1 MDQYQKKKKKKKKKV
16 QNYISKNPTK
26 QFEKQR

>member
-1 MDQYQKKKKKKKKKV
+1 MDQYQKKKKKKKV
-16 QNYISKNPTK
+16 QKYKSKNPTK